1 MNSYTELWFDKHY
14 RVIAVDLG
22 DGVFVSIDVYMSGF
36 PWSID
41 AEACLSSRD
50 YCILYHRVRAEEIA
64 KYYGE
69 LAGEALFLEIVGV
82 RAGDRLETTDVRILF
97 RKNAHL
103 SKSDLENLY
112 SSTLKLL
119 KSYK

>member
-1 MNSYTELWFDKHY
+1 MELWFNKYY
-14 RVIAVDLG
+14 RVLAVESG
-22 DGVFVSIDVYMSGF
+22 DGVLVSIDVYMDGF

-41 AEACLSSRD
+41 SEVCLSSRD
-50 YCILYHRVRAEEIA
+50 YCILYHRVRSEEIA

-69 LAGEALFLEIVGV
+69 LAREALFLEIVGV
-82 RAGDRLETTDVRILF
+82 RTGDRLETTDVRILF
-97 RKNAHL
+97 RKEAHL

>member
-1 MNSYTELWFDKHY
+1 MSNYTELWINKHY
-14 RVIAVDLG
+14 RVIAVDSG
-22 DGVFVSIDVYMSGF
+22 DGVLVSIDVHMDGF

-41 AEACLSSRD
+41 AEACLSNRD
-50 YCILYHRVRAEEIA
+50 YCILYHRVRDEEIA

-69 LAGEALFLEIVGV
+69 LAGEALFIEIVGV
-82 RAGDRLETTDVRILF
+82 RARDRLEATDVRIML
-97 RKNAHL
+97 RKEAHL
-103 SKSDLENLY
+103 SKSDLENLH